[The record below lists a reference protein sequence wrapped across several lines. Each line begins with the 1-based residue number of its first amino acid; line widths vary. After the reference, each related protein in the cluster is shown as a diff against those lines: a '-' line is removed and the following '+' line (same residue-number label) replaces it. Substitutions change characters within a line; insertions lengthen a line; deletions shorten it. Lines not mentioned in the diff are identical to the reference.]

1 MARANTISHV
11 DLPTGPIESA
21 NVGRVPSGVSGNPL
35 YGHEWHSGS
44 QGKPSSLTIVSMP
57 SFPRKRESTSVR
69 KTIEFP
75 FFMGM
80 TSLLGARPRFSRENE
95 RSSVYVL
102 TIWDTDD
109 PPDTDR
115 ESMKQEVYDLIEEAG
130 TENWDGEGALALA
143 PETASVA
150 QKLID
155 HFPSY
160 VARPDVAAT
169 PHGEVD
175 FDWTV
180 SQDVMLTVSV
190 CPSGEIAFAGLFRDA
205 RLNGREPWTGALPQ
219 FVSCCFE
226 RLLRESQIP

>member
-1 MARANTISHV
+1 MARANTISHA
-11 DLPTGPIESA
+11 DLPTGPMESA
-21 NVGRVPSGVSGNPL
+21 NVGRVPSGVPGSPL
-35 YGHEWHSGS
+35 YSHEWRSGG
-44 QGKPSSLTIVSMP
+44 QGKPSSLTVVSMP

-69 KTIEFP
+69 KTSEFSI
-75 FFMGM
+75 FTEMASFR
-80 TSLLGARPRFSRENE
+80 GARTRLDLENE
-95 RSSVYVL
+95 GSLVYA
-102 TIWDTDD
+102 IWDTDD
-109 PPDTDR
+109 HPDADR
-115 ESMKQEVYDLIEEAG
+115 ESLKQEVYGLIEEAG

-143 PETASVA
+143 PETVAVA

-160 VARPDVAAT
+160 VVRPDVAAT

-175 FDWTV
+175 FDWIV

-190 CPSGEIAFAGLFRDA
+190 CPSGEIAFAGLFHDA